1 MLNYQCDFKCNHSL
15 VDHHVML
22 EELARQAILT
32 KQHLVGVLFGIK
44 KAYDSLAIWDSL
56 NLYLLESEGQVPTFQ
71 AI

>member
-1 MLNYQCDFKCNHSL
+1 
-15 VDHHVML
+15 ML